1 MDIRMDRSGRLW
13 YMSDGSTTSSGVS
26 VRIELKGIA
35 LFETCATHPVQCLIL
50 VKTSFSP
57 W

>member
-1 MDIRMDRSGRLW
+1 MDRSGRLW

-50 VKTSFSP
+50 VKTNFSP